1 VSKGFRSNSR
11 WNGRAASGRAILDYR
26 AGPPF
31 TKALGSQQM
40 KGMCMAKIV
49 AVLLVIFM
57 LGVKSLPLTYIDSGD
72 S

>member
-31 TKALGSQQM
+31 TKALDGIDPREQ
-40 KGMCMAKIV
+40 APDNALDDV
-49 AVLLVIFM
+49 ASPHEQ
-57 LGVKSLPLTYIDSGD
+57 GWKRG
-72 S
+72 